1 MQMETIKT
9 LLMTTYNL
17 VLPVALGYIV
27 WLLKEQKKT
36 KDANSRGTMVI
47 LKRFLRDDHEAYTQR
62 GYVTEIERSEW
73 SEMYQAYAD
82 LGGNGIGKVWNQ
94 KVMALPIRG

>member
-1 MQMETIKT
+1 MERVTEILMQTYTII
-9 LLMTTYNL
+9 
-17 VLPVALGYIV
+17 LPIFMGYIV
-27 WLLKEQKKT
+27 WLLQNQKRA

-47 LKRFLRDDHEAYTQR
+47 LKRFLRDDHETYTKR

-82 LGGNGIGKVWNQ
+82 LGGNGIGKTWNAE
-94 KVMALPIRG
+94 VIALPVRG